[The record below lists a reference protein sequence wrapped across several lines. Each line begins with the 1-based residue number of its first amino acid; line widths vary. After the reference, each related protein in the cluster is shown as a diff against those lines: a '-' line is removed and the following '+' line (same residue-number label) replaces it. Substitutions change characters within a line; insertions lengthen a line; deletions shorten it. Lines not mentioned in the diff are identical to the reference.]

1 MRLFCVTNTF
11 VMNTETPIQA
21 AEKCSVFDAVVACVG
36 SQAALAA
43 RLGVTQQAVSWWRK
57 SGVFPEK
64 YCADIERITA
74 GRVSRQMLRPSDW
87 SRIWP
92 ELARA
97 QALRNRRQA
106 KQAA

>member
-1 MRLFCVTNTF
+1 MNEINTLP
-11 VMNTETPIQA
+11 TAQTG
-21 AEKCSVFDAVVACVG
+21 SVFDAVVACVG

-64 YCADIERITA
+64 YCADIERITG

-87 SRIWP
+87 GRIWP
-92 ELARA
+92 ELAIA
-97 QALRNRRQA
+97 QVQRNRRQP

>member
-11 VMNTETPIQA
+11 VMNEINTLPTAQTG
-21 AEKCSVFDAVVACVG
+21 SVFDAVVACVG

-64 YCADIERITA
+64 YCADIERITG
-74 GRVSRQMLRPSDW
+74 GRVSRQMLRPNDW
-87 SRIWP
+87 GRIWP

-97 QALRNRRQA
+97 QALRNRRLA

>member
-1 MRLFCVTNTF
+1 MRLFCVTNVF
-11 VMNTETPIQA
+11 VMNDATPTHTPQTR
-21 AEKCSVFDAVVACVG
+21 SVFDAVLACVG

-57 SGVFPEK
+57 SGVFPAK
-64 YCADIERITA
+64 YCADIERITG
-74 GRVSRQMLRPSDW
+74 GRVSRQVLRPSDW
-87 SRIWP
+87 ARIWP

-97 QALRNRRQA
+97 QALRNRRLA

>member
-1 MRLFCVTNTF
+1 MRLFCVTNGF
-11 VMNTETPIQA
+11 VMNDTNTIQA
-21 AEKCSVFDAVVACVG
+21 AQTCSVFDAVVACVG

-74 GRVSRQMLRPSDW
+74 GRVSRQALRPSDW
-87 SRIWP
+87 ARIWP
-92 ELARA
+92 ELAIAKA
-97 QALRNRRQA
+97 QRSPRQA

>member
-1 MRLFCVTNTF
+1 MEENKPIPPTNS
-11 VMNTETPIQA
+11 P
-21 AEKCSVFDAVVACVG
+21 SVFDAVVACVG
-36 SQAALAA
+36 SQAALAS

-87 SRIWP
+87 ARIWP

-97 QALRNRRQA
+97 QALRNRRLA